1 MTMVLQIIKEL
12 PLIITTIK
20 KTTKALRDLS
30 IKTQEDENLKD
41 SEWRDKLEKA
51 IELQVKLNAQIE
63 NQMKIIQTVIE
74 HTQKILRILII
85 ISCGAIGLALLA
97 VLLSIL
103 K

>member
-1 MTMVLQIIKEL
+1 MAMVLQIIKEL
-12 PLIITTIK
+12 PLIITTIQ

-30 IKTQEDENLKD
+30 IKTQKDENLKD
-41 SEWRDKLEKA
+41 SEWRDKLDKA

-63 NQMKIIQTVIE
+63 NQLKIIQTVIE

-85 ISCGAIGLALLA
+85 ISCSAIGLALLA